1 MPQNAEYLML
11 GLAAIGTIMGI
22 YLLSLMVRF
31 ASVRRALTRTKRYSE
46 D

>member
-11 GLAAIGTIMGI
+11 GLAAIGTIMGV
-22 YLLSLMVRF
+22 YLLSLTVRF
-31 ASVRRALTRTKRYSE
+31 ANVRRALARTKRYSA